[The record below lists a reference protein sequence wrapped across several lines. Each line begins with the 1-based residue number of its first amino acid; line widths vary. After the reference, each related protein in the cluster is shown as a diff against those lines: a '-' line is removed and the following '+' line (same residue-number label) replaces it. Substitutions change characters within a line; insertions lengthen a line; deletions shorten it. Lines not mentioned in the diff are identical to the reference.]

1 MAFRKRKDTMPQS
14 IIITPQTNSK
24 HVRTP
29 VAVTTSYPPTITPI
43 SGGLPEDLVFNSVRS
58 NDGAWFSG
66 GASLLHLIPFC
77 QASNSTGM
85 GMRVMGYNY
94 IQDPAESEP
103 ELLPTLIADFNL
115 SYTTSG
121 SGAPDWSFNSLS
133 AFVMATITQVAGT
146 PAANIYSPGTAA
158 AANREAA
165 HVLVDMTGFQI
176 VSVQFKAATNLA
188 HMGVFARV
196 I

>member
-1 MAFRKRKDTMPQS
+1 MPQAV
-14 IIITPQTNSK
+14 IITPQTNSK
-24 HVRTP
+24 HIRTSL
-29 VAVTTSYPPTITPI
+29 AVTTSYPSTITPI
-43 SGGLPEDLVFNSVRS
+43 TSGLPDEIVFNSVRS
-58 NDGAWFSG
+58 NGNAWFTG

-94 IQDPAESEP
+94 IQDPAEVDP

-133 AFVMATITQVAGT
+133 SFVMAAVTQVAGT

-176 VSVQFKAATNLA
+176 VNVQFKAATNLA
-188 HMGVFARV
+188 RMGAFARV

>member
-1 MAFRKRKDTMPQS
+1 MPQAV
-14 IIITPQTNSK
+14 IITPQTNSK
-24 HVRTP
+24 HFRTSA
-29 VAVTTSYPPTITPI
+29 AVTTSYPSTITPI
-43 SGGLPEDLVFNSVRS
+43 VSGLPDEIVFNSVRS
-58 NDGAWFSG
+58 NGNGSFTG
-66 GASLLHLIPFC
+66 GANLLHLIPFC

-94 IQDPAESEP
+94 IQDPAEVDP

-121 SGAPDWSFNSLS
+121 SGAPDWTFNSLS
-133 AFVMATITQVAGT
+133 AFVMATVTQIAGT

-176 VSVQFKAATNLA
+176 VAVQFRAATNLA
-188 HMGVFARV
+188 RMGVFARV